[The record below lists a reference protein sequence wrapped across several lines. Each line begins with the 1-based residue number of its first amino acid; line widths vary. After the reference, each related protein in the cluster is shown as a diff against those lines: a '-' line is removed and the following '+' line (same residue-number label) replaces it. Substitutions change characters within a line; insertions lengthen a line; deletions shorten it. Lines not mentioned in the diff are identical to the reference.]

1 MFHSSFFLQGYY
13 DSYIMKCIEKCEKK
27 PLLVGKYGVYGG
39 IPNFRTPK
47 ENQNWFEKMEL
58 FEKTGDKISVFGKK
72 DRKIEVQRQIRIP
85 RHRISTS

>member
-1 MFHSSFFLQGYY
+1 MIYNASVSQVVQNATKSYFNSVATKKKCFILLFFLQGYY

-47 ENQNWFEKMEL
+47 QNQNWFEKME
-58 FEKTGDKISVFGKK
+58 
-72 DRKIEVQRQIRIP
+72 
-85 RHRISTS
+85 